1 MAIRQSG
8 FSEGRKRVDLR
19 DLMPLSPGQHCPT
32 HCPPPCAPER
42 AGSAVPKALGPPLSI
57 REAASMIGCSP
68 WTVRQSLI
76 PKGLPVFR
84 SSASGKLI
92 FYTNQITAWVERQQ
106 QKGGRVK

>member
-1 MAIRQSG
+1 MGTRESG
-8 FSEGRKRVDLR
+8 FGRSRKRADLR
-19 DLMPLSPGQHCPT
+19 DFWPPSLGQHCPT
-32 HCPPPCAPER
+32 HCPPPAAPER
-42 AGSAVPKALGPPLSI
+42 VGSAGGSALGPPLTI
-57 REAASMIGCSP
+57 GEAAQMIGCSP

>member
-1 MAIRQSG
+1 MGTRESG
-8 FSEGRKRVDLR
+8 FGGSRKRADLR
-19 DLMPLSPGQHCPT
+19 DLWPLSLGQHCPT
-32 HCPPPCAPER
+32 HCPPPEAPKGH
-42 AGSAVPKALGPPLSI
+42 GSAGGTALGTPLTI
-57 REAASMIGCSP
+57 RETAQMIGCSP

-106 QKGGRVK
+106 QKGGRAK